1 MLRGIYTSASGMLV
15 EQARQDVITNNLANV
30 DTTGFKK
37 DLAIFR
43 DEPAMDMHRI
53 DDNRKIFG
61 KKLELDFRPFIG
73 KVGTGASID
82 EIATI
87 HEQGIMQ
94 NTNNPTDVA
103 LIGEGMFAVES
114 PNGIKYTRAGN
125 FRIGSEGFLVD
136 ANGNK
141 VMALKEPAIMNKD
154 SIITNTDGKFAL
166 NASYVP
172 MEGVEDF
179 KVDVDGKV
187 YTNGVPTHRLM
198 IVKFD
203 DPGHLKKIGYNYY
216 EPADERAGF
225 GRFAEDT
232 KLEQGMLEKSN
243 VNIVREMVN
252 MITVMRAYESNQKA
266 ITTHDATLGTL
277 ISKVGA
283 R

>member
-43 DEPAMDMHRI
+43 DEPSMDMHRI

-61 KKLELDFRPFIG
+61 KKLELDFRPYIG
-73 KVGTGASID
+73 RMGTGASID
-82 EIATI
+82 EITTI
-87 HEQGIMQ
+87 HEQGILQ
-94 NTNNPTDVA
+94 TTNNKTDLA
-103 LIGEGMFAVES
+103 LIGDGMFAVES

-125 FRIGSEGFLVD
+125 FRVGAEGFLVD

-141 VMALKEPAIMNKD
+141 VMALKEPAIMNKE
-154 SIITNTDGKFAL
+154 SIITNPDGEFAL

-172 MEGVEDF
+172 LDGAEDF
-179 KVDVDGKV
+179 KVDLDGKIYV
-187 YTNGVPTHRLM
+187 NGESAYRLM
-198 IVKFD
+198 IVNFD
-203 DPGHLKKIGYNYY
+203 DPRHLKKIGYNYY
-216 EPADERAGF
+216 EPADERVGF
-225 GRFAEDT
+225 GRFGENT
-232 KLEQGMLEKSN
+232 KIEQGMLEKSN

-266 ITTHDATLGTL
+266 IATHDGTLGTL